1 MTDAM
6 DRPKAQPPYPR
17 FSAIAV
23 RAASAPERIAPVK
36 PPEPAKD
43 EAR

>member
-1 MTDAM
+1 MGRRRLATA
-6 DRPKAQPPYPR
+6 RPYPR
-17 FSAIAV
+17 FSLIAA
-23 RAASAPERIAPVK
+23 RAASAPDIIAPVK